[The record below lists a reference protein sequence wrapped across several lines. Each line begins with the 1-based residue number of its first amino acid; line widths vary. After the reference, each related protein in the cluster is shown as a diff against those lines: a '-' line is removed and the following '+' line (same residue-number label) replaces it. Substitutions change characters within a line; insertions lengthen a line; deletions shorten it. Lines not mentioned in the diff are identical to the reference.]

1 MILPGFF
8 SIFSWLRYERRTVR
22 KRRPLP
28 QEWPLQVPAWLLWP
42 HLLQARQHHRLV
54 ATGFRCQGEQ
64 DRQNSPHSE
73 ISERQLIVVIYRVDI
88 YKKKVS
94 KENMLLF
101 FFRNLLSILYILM
114 AFQKWAKRWSYQFQ
128 ILIKHFIKVNKKWL
142 KEQSD

>member
-1 MILPGFF
+1 M

-88 YKKKVS
+88 YKKSEQRKYVVV
-94 KENMLLF
+94 F
-101 FFRNLLSILYILM
+101 FGICCRYFTFSWHFKSEQKGEAINFRFLLSI
-114 AFQKWAKRWSYQFQ
+114 S
-128 ILIKHFIKVNKKWL
+128 
-142 KEQSD
+142 

>member
-1 MILPGFF
+1 M
-8 SIFSWLRYERRTVR
+8 R

-54 ATGFRCQGEQ
+54 AAGFRRQGEQ

-88 YKKKVS
+88 YKKKVN

-101 FFRNLLSILYILM
+101 FSEFVVDTLHSHGISKVSKKVKLSISD
-114 AFQKWAKRWSYQFQ
+114 SY
-128 ILIKHFIKVNKKWL
+128 
-142 KEQSD
+142 